1 MGFSVQERF
10 SGQVWLSDETSPQ
23 SWSCWQLWQRYVL
36 SFKLRA
42 HSLDHTST
50 KKTQGTTSD
59 YFADVGYFT
68 DGTSIIAAGNAN
80 NHHITAEDPH
90 TNGSPLVASTYM
102 ADVGYFADGTSM
114 IKAGN
119 ANNHPIT
126 ATDPHTNGS
135 PLPSSKY
142 AAEVGYFVDGTDV
155 TKAGNMNN
163 R

>member
-1 MGFSVQERF
+1 MVLLAAVAAICAFLQ
-10 SGQVWLSDETSPQ
+10 TS
-23 SWSCWQLWQRYVL
+23 S
-36 SFKLRA
+36 SFLGPYL
-42 HSLDHTST
+42 HQ
-50 KKTQGTTSD
+50 KTQGTTSD

-80 NHHITAEDPH
+80 NHPITAEDPH

>member
-1 MGFSVQERF
+1 MGAFRRNRSAIMV
-10 SGQVWLSDETSPQ
+10 
-23 SWSCWQLWQRYVL
+23 VL
-36 SFKLRA
+36 AAVAAVCAFFQAS
-42 HSLDHTST
+42 ST
-50 KKTQGTTSD
+50 FLGPYLHQKTQGTTSD

-68 DGTSIIAAGNAN
+68 DGTSI
-80 NHHITAEDPH
+80 
-90 TNGSPLVASTYM
+90 
-102 ADVGYFADGTSM
+102 

>member
-1 MGFSVQERF
+1 MGLQ
-10 SGQVWLSDETSPQ
+10 TS
-23 SWSCWQLWQRYVL
+23 S
-36 SFKLRA
+36 SFLGPYL
-42 HSLDHTST
+42 HQ
-50 KKTQGTTSD
+50 KTQGTTSD

-68 DGTSIIAAGNAN
+68 DGTSII
-80 NHHITAEDPH
+80 
-90 TNGSPLVASTYM
+90 
-102 ADVGYFADGTSM
+102 DVGYFADGTSM